1 MKSCRCGFFAPLKG
15 TNDFVSKK
23 IMKKL
28 ITNLTA
34 LSGAFLMMWSCS
46 IEEIPVIDSPPSI
59 RLGAITSGL
68 VENQDF
74 NIVVTLNDGADNGS
88 ISTLESFSYQILKG
102 SESVASGSE
111 VLTGDN
117 QVITIA
123 IAGGFEPGQ
132 YNLDVKATDSNGNES
147 TDNLSFTVSSTRPDF
162 DISGTWTIE
171 PVAGALKV
179 GPNPGS
185 GEWFQTSAGDVAV
198 RNCFFD
204 DTYTFGTDGK
214 FSYDMG
220 GQTWLETWQGVAAD
234 GCGVPVAPFD
244 GAGSYTYTY
253 TTTTLT
259 LIGQGAHV
267 GLSKVNNAGE
277 ISNGVPVAN
286 QIAYT
291 IADQSKDGDVRRM
304 TLRIEAGSGVWWD
317 FKLISGTP
325 PAAPLAGTWKMEPV
339 EAAFHVGP
347 SAGSREWFFNTA
359 ADVATRACFFD
370 DTYTFGEDGSFSISM
385 GDQTWLEAWQG
396 IAADGCGAP
405 AAPHNG
411 AGTYTYQ
418 FDGTT
423 LKLIGQGAH
432 VGLPKAVN
440 AGELPNVTVPDDV
453 TYKVAS
459 LTESGGVRKM
469 TLHIET
475 GTGVWWTF
483 NLISE

>member
-1 MKSCRCGFFAPLKG
+1 
-15 TNDFVSKK
+15 
-23 IMKKL
+23 
-28 ITNLTA
+28 
-34 LSGAFLMMWSCS
+34 
-46 IEEIPVIDSPPSI
+46 
-59 RLGAITSGL
+59 
-68 VENQDF
+68 
-74 NIVVTLNDGADNGS
+74 
-88 ISTLESFSYQILKG
+88 
-102 SESVASGSE
+102 
-111 VLTGDN
+111 
-117 QVITIA
+117 
-123 IAGGFEPGQ
+123 
-132 YNLDVKATDSNGNES
+132 
-147 TDNLSFTVSSTRPDF
+147 
-162 DISGTWTIE
+162 
-171 PVAGALKV
+171 
-179 GPNPGS
+179 
-185 GEWFQTSAGDVAV
+185 
-198 RNCFFD
+198 
-204 DTYTFGTDGK
+204 
-214 FSYDMG
+214 
-220 GQTWLETWQGVAAD
+220 
-234 GCGVPVAPFD
+234 
-244 GAGSYTYTY
+244 
-253 TTTTLT
+253 
-259 LIGQGAHV
+259 
-267 GLSKVNNAGE
+267 
-277 ISNGVPVAN
+277 
-286 QIAYT
+286 
-291 IADQSKDGDVRRM
+291 
-304 TLRIEAGSGVWWD
+304 
-317 FKLISGTP
+317 
-325 PAAPLAGTWKMEPV
+325 MEPV